1 MKKLYSLLGAMLVGA
16 SLFAQ
21 TNYICEFSSNVEWD
35 SIQVKNMVSGKSKML
50 YYPDNL
56 ITLQQVES
64 GQETGQGQQQEGQV
78 TAIETVENSAFISS
92 LTEGSSVL
100 TFRIFWMRELSIPG
114 SASVRHTTPWYS
126 RRANTTLTLLP
137 LGSGS
142 ALR

>member
-78 TAIETVENSAFISS
+78 TAIETVENSAFIQQTANNIVVVNVETTSRLSMTLYSIGGNVVARYAKNVNAGQYAFKIDASS
-92 LTEGSSVL
+92 GV
-100 TFRIFWMRELSIPG
+100 
-114 SASVRHTTPWYS
+114 
-126 RRANTTLTLLP
+126 
-137 LGSGS
+137 
-142 ALR
+142 